1 MSGDHASRRGE
12 PDSGQ
17 RSLGRGTAD
26 DAAGRTA
33 LPPAEGVGDGIELAR
48 RWAGSRS
55 GAWAGR
61 GFHFQDAV
69 GAWLLAKVEAGSIPQ
84 VVVVPEGFEDVSLE
98 GETSLHVQAKSRA
111 EHLGLFPASEAAGHI
126 LEAWEKQVDRGDAA
140 SRLVVV
146 FERGVDGEEPSSD
159 LSRTLAES
167 SADGSRLLAILRS
180 RGDERGVDVEAL
192 LSSATVLGISWDDVI
207 GETVA
212 CLEARLDLPPGALHL
227 VSRQLVV
234 FFADAADDNAA
245 RTHEERRRLGRTEV
259 AAEVG
264 RVVGM
269 IDVESLEAAVRDGVC
284 EELDYG
290 TGEVGDDVDRF
301 YEGVATQPEH
311 VASGLVVRRPD
322 VIEEVLAGLDQQRAV
337 VITGPSGVG
346 KSAVLWTIPRERQ
359 GVVWFRVKRLAAE
372 DVAAIVR
379 LAHAFCVS
387 PAVPVGFLVDSAG
400 TGDFA
405 GWARLRAEAAAVPG
419 MLLVATARIEDLAS
433 LGGLA
438 DCATVTVRLD
448 EQAAETVHSGL
459 FRRGATEVAH
469 WREAFEQSGGLTLE
483 FVHLLTRGRHL
494 RDVIDDQ
501 VTRRVVEE
509 RHRELEVLALVS
521 AADSWSAA
529 VSTADIARACGLSD
543 FELRSALQRLNDE
556 HLVVERDG
564 WVGGLHRLRS
574 AAIRQ
579 AVHDSPPPTVD
590 ATIKKMIPL
599 VPVAQL
605 HRFLAAMLVDNPSAR
620 SFVVDTAGDEVLDL
634 ERLAASIQGL
644 RLADFHQQ
652 AQNWNDIATRH
663 GVPVTA
669 RPLLFMWAVGGI
681 EPLDIFPDHMSGA
694 CDSIAAL
701 PELDSRGALLAE
713 LGWERVAELLASAS
727 DADQATQFLAVLAG
741 CGPGLAAALAES
753 AKGES
758 PLASAL
764 RDAPLEALADCLAAA
779 YDVDPS
785 LARALVEI
793 IGGEEAVI
801 LRIRADN
808 PWLTMLEVRPGEG
821 GPVGFAR
828 FLHVS
833 DAFQANPEAEVHRL
847 ARSIL
852 RCLPEIESVDI
863 QALLPGNH
871 EITIE
876 DYTSGVSRLS
886 REKYND
892 ATPAVAWRQ
901 ARIRAAGALVG
912 ETHTARLTAA
922 PALLE
927 ETAELTHQIGTTL
940 VTGKQPTA
948 DFPKRRAALVE
959 AGRALRPPLRG
970 SQLGDTAI
978 VETRAPVLRDA
989 VSGTIIDIADNM
1001 IPRLGRPNHY
1011 RALAAFIS
1019 DTIISNDISRAIN
1032 EPWHL
1037 VEIET
1042 HPLSLDKLRSDLED
1056 LRDVLQY
1063 LARDG
1068 ADRSKIRRAALA
1080 GIADHSLRRAAAV
1093 CRRAEESRRRRRRA
1107 AIQHTCEGTGLRA
1120 EVYDAAHGPGVLS
1133 EYRIAI
1139 ALESI
1144 FHWDHAVDTLAAALR
1159 ADQLVDET
1167 YLLVPLRRDR
1177 PIPRHA
1183 MRQINHVHLAA
1194 DPDGL
1199 EELPKAHSSTL
1210 VDIFDQA
1217 NIALRGLSG
1226 IAELP
1231 DEQQDHDQVDTIAE
1245 ELVAELRE
1253 AGEKLS
1259 RLPDDP
1265 VTEALGSLINEIATR
1280 VQMELDGTT
1289 TEPGFASQIGKY
1301 LAGEISDELAVICNA
1316 RYFAIEWDI
1325 DPQAAAEQFAQVSD

>member
-1 MSGDHASRRGE
+1 M
-12 PDSGQ
+12 
-17 RSLGRGTAD
+17 
-26 DAAGRTA
+26 
-33 LPPAEGVGDGIELAR
+33 
-48 RWAGSRS
+48 
-55 GAWAGR
+55 
-61 GFHFQDAV
+61 
-69 GAWLLAKVEAGSIPQ
+69 
-84 VVVVPEGFEDVSLE
+84 
-98 GETSLHVQAKSRA
+98 
-111 EHLGLFPASEAAGHI
+111 
-126 LEAWEKQVDRGDAA
+126 
-140 SRLVVV
+140 VV

-212 CLEARLDLPPGALHL
+212 CLDARLDLPPGALHL

-269 IDVESLEAAVRDGVC
+269 IDVESLEAAIRDGVC
-284 EELDYG
+284 EALDYG

-400 TGDFA
+400 TGDLA

-438 DCATVTVRLD
+438 ECAIVTVRLD

-459 FRRGATEVAH
+459 VRRGATEVAH

-494 RDVIDDQ
+494 RDVIDEQ
-501 VTRRVVEE
+501 ITRRVVEE
-509 RHRELEVLALVS
+509 RHGELEVLALVS

-529 VSTADIARACGLSD
+529 VSTADIARACDLSD
-543 FELRSALQRLNDE
+543 FELRTALQRLNDE

-579 AVHDSPPPTVD
+579 AVHDSPPPTID
-590 ATIKKMIPL
+590 ATIKKLIPL

-652 AQNWNDIATRH
+652 AQNWNDIATQHR
-663 GVPVTA
+663 VPMTA
-669 RPLLFMWAVGGI
+669 RPLLFMWAVGRIG
-681 EPLDIFPDHMSGA
+681 PLDIFPDHMGGA

-701 PELDSRGALLAE
+701 PELDSRGAFLAE
-713 LGWERVAELLASAS
+713 LGWTAVAELLASAR
-727 DADQATQFLAVLAG
+727 DADQATQLLAVLAG
-741 CGPGLAAALAES
+741 CGPELAARLAES
-753 AKGES
+753 ASGDS

-779 YDVDPS
+779 YDIDPS
-785 LARALVEI
+785 VAQALVEI
-793 IGGEEAVI
+793 IGGDAAVI

-808 PWLTMLEVRPGEG
+808 PWLTMLEIRPGEDR
-821 GPVGFAR
+821 PVGFAR
-828 FLHVS
+828 FLHIS
-833 DAFQANPEAEVHRL
+833 DAFQANPEEEVHRL

-852 RCLPEIESVDI
+852 RCLPQIESVDI
-863 QALLPGNH
+863 QALLPGDH

-876 DYTSGVSRLS
+876 DYTSGVSQLS

-912 ETHTARLTAA
+912 ATHTARLTAA
-922 PALLE
+922 PALLKE
-927 ETAELTHQIGTTL
+927 AAELTHQIGVTL
-940 VTGKQPTA
+940 VTGRRLAA
-948 DFPKRRAALVE
+948 DFLQRRAALVE
-959 AGRALRPPLRG
+959 AGRALRPPLHG
-970 SQLGDTAI
+970 TQLGDTAI
-978 VETRAPVLRDA
+978 VETQVPVLRDD

-1001 IPRLGRPNHY
+1001 IPRLIQVDNY
-1011 RALAAFIS
+1011 RSVAAFIS
-1019 DTIISNDISRAIN
+1019 DTIISKNISGAVA

-1037 VEIET
+1037 VGIDT
-1042 HPLSLDKLRSDLED
+1042 HPPSLDRLGSDLKD
-1056 LRDVLQY
+1056 LHDVLQH
-1063 LARDG
+1063 LARNG
-1068 ADRSKIRRAALA
+1068 GNRSRIRRAALSGTA
-1080 GIADHSLRRAAAV
+1080 VDSLRRAAAV
-1093 CRRAEESRRRRRRA
+1093 CRNAEESRRRRRRN
-1107 AIQHTCEGTGLRA
+1107 AIQQTCGQAGLQA
-1120 EVYDAAHGPGVLS
+1120 EVFDVAHGPGALS
-1133 EYRIAI
+1133 EYRVAI
-1139 ALESI
+1139 ALDSI
-1144 FHWDHAVDTLAAALR
+1144 FDWDHAVDSIVDALR
-1159 ADQLVDET
+1159 ADQVVEET
-1167 YLLVPLRRDR
+1167 YLLVPLRNDR
-1177 PIPRHA
+1177 PIPRLA
-1183 MRQINHVHLAA
+1183 MRLINHVHPAP

-1199 EELPKAHSSTL
+1199 ESLPQAHSSTL
-1210 VDIFDQA
+1210 ADLFAQA
-1217 NIALRGLSG
+1217 KNALEGLSG

-1231 DEQQDHDQVDTIAE
+1231 DEQQNHAKVRAAAE
-1245 ELVAELRE
+1245 ELAAELE
-1253 AGEKLS
+1253 SVGEEL
-1259 RLPDDP
+1259 RCLPDDP
-1265 VTEALGSLINEIATR
+1265 VTGALWLFLDEIAAR
-1280 VQMELDGTT
+1280 VQSELDDTS
-1289 TEPGFASQIGKY
+1289 TETGFASQ
-1301 LAGEISDELAVICNA
+1301 LAGYFTGEITDELVRACTALYWV
-1316 RYFAIEWDI
+1316 IEWDI
-1325 DPQAAAEQFAQVSD
+1325 DPRVAVTQFAQVPD

>member
-1 MSGDHASRRGE
+1 M
-12 PDSGQ
+12 
-17 RSLGRGTAD
+17 
-26 DAAGRTA
+26 
-33 LPPAEGVGDGIELAR
+33 
-48 RWAGSRS
+48 
-55 GAWAGR
+55 
-61 GFHFQDAV
+61 
-69 GAWLLAKVEAGSIPQ
+69 GSIPQ

-126 LEAWEKQVDRGDAA
+126 LGAWEQHVDRGEAA

-146 FERGVDGEEPSSD
+146 LERGVEGEEPSSD
-159 LSRTLAES
+159 LSRTLSES
-167 SADGSRLLAILRS
+167 LRHGSRLLAILRS
-180 RGDERGVDVEAL
+180 RGGERGVDVEAL
-192 LSSATVLGISWDDVI
+192 LSSTVIVGISWDDVI
-207 GETVA
+207 GETA
-212 CLEARLDLPPGALHL
+212 DCLSARSDLPPAALHL
-227 VSRQLVV
+227 VARHLAV
-234 FFADAADDNAA
+234 FFAEASDDNAA
-245 RTHEERRRLGRTEV
+245 RTHDGRRRLGRTEV

-269 IDVESLEAAVRDGVC
+269 IDVESLEAAIREGVC
-284 EELDYG
+284 EALDYG

-301 YEGVATQPEH
+301 YEGVATQPTH

-322 VIEEVLAGLDQQRAV
+322 VIEEILSGLEQRRAV

-359 GVVWFRVKRLAAE
+359 EVVWFWIKRLAAE
-372 DVAAIVR
+372 DVPAIVR
-379 LAHAFCVS
+379 LARAYCVS

-433 LGGLA
+433 LGGLVG
-438 DCATVTVRLD
+438 CATVAVRLD

-459 FRRGATEVAH
+459 VRRGATEVAH
-469 WREAFEQSGGLTLE
+469 WREAFEQSAGLTLE
-483 FVHLLTRGRHL
+483 FVHLLTRGQRL

-501 VTRRVVEE
+501 ITRRVVEE

-529 VSTADIARACGLSD
+529 VSTADIGRACDLSD
-543 FELRSALQRLNDE
+543 FELRTALQRLNDE
-556 HLVVERDG
+556 HLVVEKDG

-579 AVHDSPPPTVD
+579 AVHDSPPPTID
-590 ATIKKMIPL
+590 ATIKKLIPL

-605 HRFLAAMLVDNPSAR
+605 HRFLAAMLVDNPGAR
-620 SFVVDTAGDEVLDL
+620 SFVVDTAGGQVLDL

-652 AQNWNDIATRH
+652 AQHWNDIATQH
-663 GVPVTA
+663 GVPMTA
-669 RPLLFMWAVGGI
+669 RPLLFMWAVGRIG
-681 EPLDIFPDHMSGA
+681 PLDIFPDHMSGA

-713 LGWERVAELLASAS
+713 LGWAAVAELLGSGS
-727 DADQATQFLAVLAG
+727 DADKATQLFAVLAG
-741 CGPGLAAALAES
+741 CGPELAASLAES
-753 AKGES
+753 ASGDS
-758 PLASAL
+758 SLASAL

-785 LARALVEI
+785 VAQGLVEI
-793 IGGEEAVI
+793 IGGDEAVI

-808 PWLTMLEVRPGEG
+808 PWLTMLEIRPGED

-833 DAFQANPEAEVHRL
+833 DAFQANPEEEVHRL

-852 RCLPEIESVDI
+852 RCLPQIESVDI
-863 QALLPGNH
+863 QALLPGNR

-876 DYTSGVSRLS
+876 DYTLGVSQLS

-912 ETHTARLTAA
+912 ATHTARLTAA

-927 ETAELTHQIGTTL
+927 EAAELTHQIGTTL
-940 VTGKQPTA
+940 VTGRRLAA
-948 DFPKRRAALVE
+948 DFLQRRAALVE
-959 AGRALRPPLRG
+959 AGRALRPPLH
-970 SQLGDTAI
+970 STQLGDTAI
-978 VETRAPVLRDA
+978 VETQVPLLRDA

-1001 IPRLGRPNHY
+1001 IPRLIQVDNH

-1019 DTIISNDISRAIN
+1019 DTIINKNISGAIN
-1032 EPWHL
+1032 EPWNL
-1037 VEIET
+1037 IEIEA
-1042 HPLSLDKLRSDLED
+1042 HPPSLDRLGSDLED
-1056 LRDVLQY
+1056 LHDVLQY
-1063 LARDG
+1063 LAHNG
-1068 ADRSKIRRAALA
+1068 ANRSRIRQAALSGTA
-1080 GIADHSLRRAAAV
+1080 VGSLHRAAAV
-1093 CRRAEESRRRRRRA
+1093 CRKAEESRRRRRRA
-1107 AIQHTCEGTGLRA
+1107 AIQNICEATGLQA
-1120 EVYDAAHGPGVLS
+1120 KVYDAANGPGALS

-1144 FHWDHAVDTLAAALR
+1144 FHWDHAVGTLETALR
-1159 ADQLVDET
+1159 TDQQVGET
-1167 YLLVPLRRDR
+1167 YLLVPLRSDR
-1177 PIPRHA
+1177 PIPSHA
-1183 MRQINHVHLAA
+1183 RRLNNHVIAA
-1194 DPDGL
+1194 PDPDGL
-1199 EELPKAHSSTL
+1199 EKLPPAHSSTL
-1210 VDIFDQA
+1210 AGIFDRA
-1217 NIALRGLSG
+1217 NIALQGLSG

-1231 DEQQDHDQVDTIAE
+1231 DEQQDHDQVHTIAE
-1245 ELVAELRE
+1245 ELVAELGE
-1253 AGEKLS
+1253 AGEELS
-1259 RLPDDP
+1259 RLPDDS
-1265 VTEALGSLINEIATR
+1265 VTEVLGSLINEIATR
-1280 VQMELDGTT
+1280 VQMELDGTS
-1289 TEPGFASQIGKY
+1289 TEPGFASQIARF
-1301 LAGEISDELAVICNA
+1301 LAAEVSEELAWVCNA
-1316 RYFAIEWDI
+1316 RHLAIEWDI
-1325 DPQAAAEQFAQVSD
+1325 DPQAAAEQFAQAVD